1 MMTKSDEKI
10 LKLLQTTI
18 QGEISSCEYSIMHAQ
33 EASTCI
39 NFKNDKW
46 VVSHYER
53 AIKTRSVAEYPIHR
67 NYVPHG

>member
-1 MMTKSDEKI
+1 
-10 LKLLQTTI
+10 
-18 QGEISSCEYSIMHAQ
+18 MHAQ

-53 AIKTRSVAEYPIHR
+53 AIDRPIGTFDNLIDAACAFLENVLPGER
-67 NYVPHG
+67 WRENREWFEQEVKKI